1 MIAEIIVG
9 IISAILPLIII
20 LILLAVL
27 ALTGLLVPLI
37 LFFVA
42 MAGIWILHKAE
53 LIDLDKHPWIIAV
66 PFVTL
71 LLYYFIAKVPIM
83 IVKL

>member
-1 MIAEIIVG
+1 MIAEIILS

-20 LILLAVL
+20 LILIAVL

-42 MAGIWILHKAE
+42 MAGIWIMHKAE
-53 LIDLDKHPWIIAV
+53 LIDLDKHPWIIAI

-71 LLYYFIAKVPIM
+71 LLFYFITKIPIM
-83 IVKL
+83 VVKP